1 MIFLLKPLSVQVILQ
16 GKKNHNKVKKA
27 SRKKKEKKKVVKCTM
42 PCSLTKNNSLH
53 FSKLGP

>member
-27 SRKKKEKKKVVKCTM
+27 SRKKKEKKK
-42 PCSLTKNNSLH
+42 
-53 FSKLGP
+53 